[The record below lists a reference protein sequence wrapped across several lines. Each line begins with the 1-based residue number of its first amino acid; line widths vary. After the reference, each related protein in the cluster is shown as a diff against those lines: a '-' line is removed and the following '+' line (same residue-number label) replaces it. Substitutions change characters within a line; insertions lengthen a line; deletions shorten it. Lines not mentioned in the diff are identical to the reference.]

1 MTRHSVDQSNV
12 ETDTVYRQEES
23 VAIQC
28 AKMGDDCKGILI
40 SMARG
45 IDRINTKLNVID
57 KTLGEN
63 QVITL
68 ATEKRVEALEKQRT
82 SLVLAVL
89 GTCCTVIGG
98 VVLYLVT
105 GKA

>member
-1 MTRHSVDQSNV
+1 MTWHNVDQRDI
-12 ETDTVYRQEES
+12 ETDTIYRQEES

-28 AKMGDDCKGILI
+28 AKMGNDCKGILL

-45 IDRINTKLNVID
+45 IDRVYSKLNVID

-63 QVITL
+63 QVVTL